1 MKIIENIR
9 IRFLC
14 IFTILLKGGF
24 IMVDLYVTL
33 IIHELRTYKQVP
45 RFLKPKVKETLI
57 ALGLEELVKE

>member
-1 MKIIENIR
+1 
-9 IRFLC
+9 
-14 IFTILLKGGF
+14 
-24 IMVDLYVTL
+24 MVDLYVTL